1 MSAQTALSKLIDATP
16 AGEAKFYEGNLRTGE
31 SAKAKK
37 TYTILGNGEIAMFSQ
52 KETFKLEGVFDIPD
66 REGKAKHRVDFKLTG
81 VEDYK
86 TVDKLTELFCE
97 DEEEKQK
104 WLGPC
109 TVLALSDHPKY
120 AEFAYA
126 ELADGAVIETLE
138 ERGSLHKG
146 LWNSRVYA
154 FVEAKKVL
162 EVYDKAWGKR
172 VAELTV
178 KGVYNVP
185 AARGKREFRLDL
197 NVEENEKESLR
208 SVNFKVQ
215 SLFRAVPR
223 PFQYALTEELLFAQ
237 TYDAKIDFLRSV
249 CTAIGTEEAPGA
261 PLALAEHP
269 RAEVFQKQK
278 DDAKA
283 KGAKPEGIP
292 NDILQIE
299 SDTTEGIDIEEVD
312 SIFTKAIAPLGTAA
326 DAHNAILEEVVG
338 FIDGYLGFKTAG
350 SVSLSYV
357 VMDIGRSIM
366 RCDQIPKL
374 ALEDGKISITGISV
388 DSLPELIRKGWDQV
402 QPRATAHTRTPSTQ
416 TKRTTK

>member
-1 MSAQTALSKLIDATP
+1 MYPPSLS
-16 AGEAKFYEGNLRTGE
+16 
-31 SAKAKK
+31 
-37 TYTILGNGEIAMFSQ
+37 
-52 KETFKLEGVFDIPD
+52 
-66 REGKAKHRVDFKLTG
+66 
-81 VEDYK
+81 
-86 TVDKLTELFCE
+86 
-97 DEEEKQK
+97 
-104 WLGPC
+104 
-109 TVLALSDHPKY
+109 
-120 AEFAYA
+120 
-126 ELADGAVIETLE
+126 
-138 ERGSLHKG
+138 
-146 LWNSRVYA
+146 
-154 FVEAKKVL
+154 
-162 EVYDKAWGKR
+162 
-172 VAELTV
+172 
-178 KGVYNVP
+178 
-185 AARGKREFRLDL
+185 
-197 NVEENEKESLR
+197 
-208 SVNFKVQ
+208 
-215 SLFRAVPR
+215 
-223 PFQYALTEELLFAQ
+223 LFAQ

-299 SDTTEGIDIEEVD
+299 SGTTEGIDIEEVD

-388 DSLPELIRKGWDQV
+388 DSLPKLIRKGWDQV
-402 QPRATAHTRTPSTQ
+402 QCSKGHPSLTAHTRTASTQ
-416 TKRTTK
+416 TKRTTKPHARARTLRNTCFCAPRCAVPCAAVHGLHRAAD